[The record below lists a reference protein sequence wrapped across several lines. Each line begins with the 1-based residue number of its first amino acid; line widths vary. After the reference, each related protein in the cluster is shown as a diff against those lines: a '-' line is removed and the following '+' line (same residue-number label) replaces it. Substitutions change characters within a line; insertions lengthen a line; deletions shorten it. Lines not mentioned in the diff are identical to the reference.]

1 MIPPPAGGGASLSTQ
16 QLFVRCP
23 DASLGPA
30 GAVGAREP
38 VEDGPGLRPAG
49 LRQVVG

>member
-23 DASLGPA
+23 DASLAPPGPSER
-30 GAVGAREP
+30 VNP
-38 VEDGPGLRPAG
+38 LRTALACVPQASG
-49 LRQVVG
+49 R